1 MSDWCQVS
9 RARSH
14 SQQSL
19 AVQLSASP
27 GAVRAPTLPC
37 SFGGGW
43 DAARGGGP
51 PEPEDADAYARRLWE
66 EKQRRQAA
74 AAAAAGPS
82 AAARDVWG
90 AADAAAR
97 ARDGR

>member
-9 RARSH
+9 RGPSDNSADVI
-14 SQQSL
+14 L
-19 AVQLSASP
+19 AWRNIECSFSR
-27 GAVRAPTLPC
+27 G

-66 EKQRRQAA
+66 EMQRRQPAR
-74 AAAAAGPS
+74 AAAAGPS
-82 AAARDVWG
+82 AAARDTWG